1 VNALD
6 IMLEKVVFKDTLK
19 FSQKARLIVE
29 CSGCGSRVQKGE
41 VLRLTCQGNE
51 MAYMREEAAEWDSKR
66 TVAVKDG
73 ERRNG
78 FKVWSG
84 DMLGTSAVL
93 REKRRERNPWLV
105 SQVFFEDHERSRSG
119 VASETVNHEDGLV
132 EEVLKDELQP
142 WEVSC

>member
-1 VNALD
+1 MWNVQAVGPEFKRERFLD
-6 IMLEKVVFKDTLK
+6 LHV
-19 FSQKARLIVE
+19 KAMRWPSNKIDYLGI
-29 CSGCGSRVQKGE
+29 
-41 VLRLTCQGNE
+41 NPY
-51 MAYMREEAAEWDSKR
+51 YMREEAAEWDSKR

-84 DMLGTSAVL
+84 DMLGTGAVL